1 MSACFQRLD
10 GKPIDADVVYRYRL
24 IDSIADGN
32 AKNLRVQRFAPDA
45 EQTTYEIVWPDGGR
59 EEIVGREAVL
69 EMIKDER
76 KLARITAKSN
86 EPIRQI
92 MRTAKAALD
101 HQAELLHP
109 VKPRVLFSA
118 LGERHAEQIART
130 AEEHGIA

>member
-1 MSACFQRLD
+1 M
-10 GKPIDADVVYRYRL
+10 
-24 IDSIADGN
+24 
-32 AKNLRVQRFAPDA
+32 
-45 EQTTYEIVWPDGGR
+45 
-59 EEIVGREAVL
+59 GREAVL
-69 EMIKDER
+69 EVIKDER